1 MSKNFVCLW
10 YNINYWQNFW
20 NALLRLLILHLQE
33 KSSIFLTINQEGLC
47 NILLKHI
54 EFLASPAV
62 LYKRISK
69 SYILAT
75 FAKRTFAI
83 FSIKWFSNLKE
94 LNQINLSILHYFF
107 IQEPVNF
114 VWGCLFFIFFL
125 IFFHFWGWNVLNLFV
140 ISPTQLCNATK
151 NCQTVYNKNTL
162 FHFFHSFSFK
172 QRT

>member
-125 IFFHFWGWNVLNLFV
+125 FFFIFEAEMFLICSLFPRLNFAM
-140 ISPTQLCNATK
+140 P
-151 NCQTVYNKNTL
+151 
-162 FHFFHSFSFK
+162 
-172 QRT
+172 QRM